1 MTEKELNRDNFLA
14 RITTIFDQYDQ
25 PTHDVEEIRKYL
37 FPVDAAKDEQSQQHL
52 DADLKAEYLAAVQ
65 ANVKARRCYKE
76 AVESAS
82 SHTHVTDPS
91 PRPASDNVA
100 FLDRHLDLLRLRGQN
115 AKLTALKADMDT
127 ILSSSNWPAIARR
140 TTTAPIDPVVAPH
153 RPEHALEGGLPTSI
167 MQSLQALEVAVVR
180 ARYEAAQQKTLLD
193 HAKSSIPE
201 PNSAPDEQHL
211 AAMCVVRQILTT
223 WLQQSLDICQ
233 EGPDLSNVNDA
244 EDVLET
250 EEGFEQQINIMY
262 EQYVEAR
269 RQLLS
274 AAANLR
280 SPLLEKESAT
290 SGNEEP
296 VERPFQPQAIDLLVN
311 AIERGLLPAMHQQ
324 RMTHSHLTLVDDQ
337 LQKDSSST
345 VNMLDRLSDESQ
357 LLQAFPIL
365 ARSGRFVHATS
376 ALGDKQKQETEVDTK
391 DEVSKRLQSWTF
403 AAKAA
408 DVASSGTIEKH
419 LKQGSDAMDQVWRG
433 LAAIQ
438 LLEEART

>member
-1 MTEKELNRDNFLA
+1 MTEKEPNRDNFLA
-14 RITTIFDQYDQ
+14 RITTILDQYDQ
-25 PTHDVEEIRKYL
+25 HTHDVEEIRKYL
-37 FPVDAAKDEQSQQHL
+37 FPINAAKDEQSQQQL

-76 AVESAS
+76 AAESTS
-82 SHTHVTDPS
+82 SHTHDTDPS

-100 FLDRHLDLLRLRGQN
+100 FLDRHFDLLRLREQN
-115 AKLTALKADMDT
+115 AKLTALKADVDT
-127 ILSSSNWPAIARR
+127 ILSSSNWPAHARR
-140 TTTAPIDPVVAPH
+140 TTAPIDPVFAPR
-153 RPEHALEGGLPTSI
+153 RPEHASEGELPMSI
-167 MQSLQALEVAVVR
+167 MQSLQVLEVAVVR
-180 ARYEAAQQKTLLD
+180 ARHEAAQQKTLLD

-201 PNSAPDEQHL
+201 PSSASDEQHV
-211 AAMCVVRQILTT
+211 AAMSVVRQILTT

-233 EGPDLSNVNDA
+233 EGPDLSNVMDA

-250 EEGFEQQINIMY
+250 EEGLEQQINIIY

-290 SGNEEP
+290 SVNEEP
-296 VERPFQPQAIDLLVN
+296 VERPFQPQAIDLFVN

-324 RMTHSHLTLVDDQ
+324 RMTYSHLTFMDDQ

-345 VNMLDRLSDESQ
+345 VNMLDRLGDESQ

-365 ARSGRFVHATS
+365 ARSGHFVHATS
-376 ALGDKQKQETEVDTK
+376 TFGDKQKQETEVDTK
-391 DEVSKRLQSWTF
+391 DEVSKRLQAWTF
-403 AAKAA
+403 AAEAA
-408 DVASSGTIEKH
+408 DVVSSGTVEKH
-419 LKQGSDAMDQVWRG
+419 LRQGKDAMDQVWRG

-438 LLEEART
+438 LLEETRT